1 MLSELQ
7 TTDILLLPPASCLLP
22 PDLDIPKVQQ
32 HCRVLWIGIGCQSG
46 TSRDVIESAIKQV
59 CRNYDLAESTIA
71 GIATIDTKAD
81 EVGLIELCQG
91 RNWQLKT
98 FSAKVLNSI
107 QVPNPSKIVA
117 QSIGVPSVAEA
128 AAICATIN
136 LELSSADE
144 YRYKQISNH
153 YPGSSASICGSKK
166 NLLVPKQIFRSDCQ
180 QGARGGAVTV
190 AIASAET
197 E

>member
-1 MLSELQ
+1 M
-7 TTDILLLPPASCLLP
+7 
-22 PDLDIPKVQQ
+22 QQ
-32 HCRVLWIGIGCQSG
+32 HSRVLWIGIGCQSG

-59 CRNYDLAESTIA
+59 CYNYNLTESTIA

-98 FSAKVLNSI
+98 FSAEVLNSI
-107 QVPNPSKIVA
+107 PVPNPSKIVA
-117 QSIGVPSVAEA
+117 QSIRVPSVAEA

-136 LELSSADE
+136 LELFTPDK
-144 YRYKQISNH
+144 YKQILNH
-153 YPGSSASICGSKK
+153 HLHSSAFICGST
-166 NLLVPKQIFRSDCQ
+166 NLLLVPKQIFRCDGQ
-180 QGARGGAVTV
+180 QGARGGGVTV

>member
-1 MLSELQ
+1 M
-7 TTDILLLPPASCLLP
+7 
-22 PDLDIPKVQQ
+22 QQ
-32 HCRVLWIGIGCQSG
+32 HSRVLWIGIGCQSG

-59 CRNYDLAESTIA
+59 CCNYNLAESTIA

-98 FSAKVLNSI
+98 FSAEVLNSI

-128 AAICATIN
+128 AAICSTIN
-136 LELSSADE
+136 IELLIADE
-144 YRYKQISNH
+144 YRNKQISNH
-153 YPGSSASICGSKK
+153 YLASSALICGSKK

>member
-1 MLSELQ
+1 MILSELS
-7 TTDILLLPPASCLLP
+7 LNLG
-22 PDLDIPKVQQ
+22 IPKVPEYA
-32 HCRVLWIGIGCQSG
+32 RNLWIGIGCQSG

-59 CRNYDLAESTIA
+59 CCNYDLAESTIA

-91 RNWQLKT
+91 QNWQLKT
-98 FSAKVLNSI
+98 FSAEILNSI
-107 QVPNPSKIVA
+107 PVPNPSKFVA

-136 LELSSADE
+136 QEFFTADKCKQIFNHDLHSSAF
-144 YRYKQISNH
+144 
-153 YPGSSASICGSKK
+153 ICGSKK
-166 NLLVPKQIFRSDCQ
+166 NLLVPKQIFRSDCK
-180 QGARGGAVTV
+180 QGTRGGAVTV